1 MLGSFYQRLSP
12 PRVGFLSPPQRPST
26 TQMSATF
33 PSGRIFGFCSLP
45 VGLAHRL
52 RLTLPTRP
60 RRRPA
65 PALSSPASLVS
76 APSWACAG
84 VCVVRAGASLPVLA
98 RACGP
103 RAPASARVRQPTE
116 SRRPSQSRACAALP
130 RPVWNRLSNDLPR
143 PLSPSL
149 APSPPGLNAAALARK
164 HKAAPYFFLPLLAAH
179 SA

>member
-65 PALSSPASLVS
+65 PPYRLRHPRYPRGLGRAR
-76 APSWACAG
+76 ACA
-84 VCVVRAGASLPVLA
+84 CSASGASLPVLA